1 VSTVFSKDE
10 TNWLVSQ
17 AKKLKLLWS
26 LLSKPNCSEVMR
38 RGLKAVAEL
47 NNCNLDIERI
57 ENIEWTI
64 LACSDYVLGASG
76 DVPSTESYVD
86 WLVTKGAFSVGVDIV
101 FTLFFGKTA
110 NCHVRVFKQP
120 PPKIKFPRRRLEYLI
135 SDVSLMWIAAEKE
148 VWNLTFT
155 VSRIE
160 NSARYPP
167 VEIYLV
173 FREGPKLYGYD
184 TSVGYEEPVEPM
196 TIIKAITRSQ
206 EVRSKIEEAV
216 NELVTRVIKIYT
228 PYLLY

>member
-1 VSTVFSKDE
+1 
-10 TNWLVSQ
+10 
-17 AKKLKLLWS
+17 
-26 LLSKPNCSEVMR
+26 MR

-47 NNCNLDIERI
+47 NNCNLNIERI
-57 ENIEWTI
+57 ENVEWTI
-64 LACSDYVLGASG
+64 LACSDYALGASG

-101 FTLFFGKTA
+101 FSLFFGKTA
-110 NCHVRVFKQP
+110 NCHVRAFKQF

-160 NSARYPP
+160 DSARYPP
-167 VEIYLV
+167 VEIYLA
-173 FREGPKLYGYD
+173 FRERFGGKVMPYGYD
-184 TSVGYEEPVEPM
+184 TSSNYEEPVKPE
-196 TIIKAITRSQ
+196 TIIKAIVKNQ
-206 EVRSKIEEAV
+206 EARRKIEEAV
-216 NELVTRVIKIYT
+216 NEVALRVIKIYT

>member
-1 VSTVFSKDE
+1 MSTVFSKDE

-57 ENIEWTI
+57 ENVEWTI
-64 LACSDYVLGASG
+64 LTCSDYALGASG

-86 WLVTKGAFSVGVDIV
+86 WLVTKEAFSVGVDIV

-110 NCHVRVFKQP
+110 NCHVRAFKQP

-148 VWNLTFT
+148 VWNLTFA

-160 NSARYPP
+160 DSARYPP
-167 VEIYLV
+167 VEIYLA

-184 TSVGYEEPVEPM
+184 TSVSYEEPVKPM